1 MNNRILAVIG
11 IIVLGII
18 TIMAFWVDGLIG
30 FADAITFSWASFQI
44 YIDLVISITIIS
56 FWIYRD
62 ANARGKNPWPWIIAA
77 YIVGVF
83 SPLAYIIMREEG

>member
-30 FADAITFSWASFQI
+30 FADAITFSWASLQI
-44 YIDLVISITIIS
+44 FIDLVISITIIC